1 MKSPGT
7 VAVIC
12 AMESEAVHLREQL
25 EDPEERPLHVWRRT
39 AGRIGQ
45 VPVEIVVCGIGLINA
60 SATTSAL
67 CIGQRPRAIINYGC
81 SGAHRDDIDCGDVVL
96 ANRVVH
102 HSAMIV
108 QPGGEETYKGFSYHV
123 NGEKVMTEAII
134 PDPDLFE
141 LASQAAGRTPLP
153 AWPGI
158 DHDPIVHVGAVG
170 SADVWTQHGDRIKSL
185 HKLHGSLCEEME
197 AAAVGQV
204 AAIFGV
210 PFLAVKDISNNE
222 LHRITDLGDDWGEI
236 HHTINAELGLRAA
249 LVVESTIGML
259 S

>member
-1 MKSPGT
+1 MKERGT

-12 AMESEAVHLREQL
+12 AMESEAVHLRERL
-25 EDPEERPLHVWRRT
+25 REPEERPLHVWRRT
-39 AGRIGQ
+39 AGWIRKI
-45 VPVEIVVCGIGLINA
+45 PVEIVVCGIGLINA
-60 SATTSAL
+60 AATTSAL
-67 CIGQRPRAIINYGC
+67 CIGQRPRAIVNYGC
-81 SGAHRDDIDCGDVVL
+81 SGAHRNDIGCGDVVL

-102 HSAMIV
+102 HSAIIV
-108 QPGGEETYKGFSYHV
+108 QQDGTEKYQGFNYNVS
-123 NGEKVMTEAII
+123 GEKVLTEAII

-141 LASQAAGRTPLP
+141 LASDAAGRTSLP
-153 AWPGI
+153 SWPGVN
-158 DHDPIVHVGAVG
+158 HEPIVHVGAVG
-170 SADVWTQHGDRIKSL
+170 SADVWTQHGERIQTL

-222 LHRITDLGDDWGEI
+222 LHRVTDLGRDWGALHEI
-236 HHTINAELGLRAA
+236 QGELGLRAA
-249 LVVESTIGML
+249 LVVETTIGML